1 MPSSA
6 RALRWAW
13 PPVTLAAAA
22 VSAVAYFQVFQAPDL
37 VDIPAFTVIF
47 TSRGISK
54 EILIWTLLVL
64 PTSMAFAASLWL
76 FLGTKGQTFPLLF
89 GWGVVG
95 LYMYTGGVTIGLRE
109 VSGWAGWTG
118 VLEVF
123 CLAGAV
129 IVLVLF
135 PNGKWIPSWS
145 RWACI
150 GAVGIV
156 ITVGDD
162 LLNLRRLLVDPES
175 IEAGARP
182 GALIA
187 GIVALAVPL
196 ISQAVRYRWHA
207 TTTEQQQTKWI
218 MFGAGLMLVPASIAV
233 VLSVV
238 ASRDHPALGW
248 LVAVTAF
255 AGFVV
260 PIAAA
265 IAITKYRLYDLNHLV
280 SRTVSYTVVGG
291 LVSLTF
297 VLGVAIVQA
306 LLPDAGSLAVAAST
320 MASVA
325 AFSPLRKLVQ
335 QKVDRR
341 FNRARFDGE
350 QESAAFASRLRAS
363 GDLDSVKRGLFDVL
377 GKTVEPSTV
386 AIWISGRASP
396 SAAST
401 DTPHRAEKA
410 DIRR

>member
-1 MPSSA
+1 
-6 RALRWAW
+6 
-13 PPVTLAAAA
+13 VAAAA
-22 VSAVAYFQVFQAPDL
+22 ASAVAYLKVFRAPDL

-54 EILIWTLLVL
+54 ELLIWTLLVL
-64 PTSMAFAASLWL
+64 PTSMAFAASVWL

-89 GWGVVG
+89 GWGLVG

-109 VSGWAGWTG
+109 VTGWAGWTG
-118 VLEVF
+118 VLEVL

-156 ITVGDD
+156 IAVGDG

-175 IEAGARP
+175 IDAGARP

-187 GIVALAVPL
+187 GTVALAVPL
-196 ISQAVRYRWHA
+196 ISQSVRYRWHA
-207 TTTEQQQTKWI
+207 TTTERQQTRWI
-218 MFGAGLMLVPASIAV
+218 MFGAGLMLLPASIAV
-233 VLSVV
+233 VLAVV
-238 ASRDHPALGW
+238 SSRDHPALGW
-248 LVAVTAF
+248 LVAVAAF

-260 PIAAA
+260 PVASA

-291 LVSLTF
+291 LVTLTF
-297 VLGVAIVQA
+297 VFGVVVVQT
-306 LLPDAGSLAVAAST
+306 LLPEAGSLAVAAST
-320 MASVA
+320 MASVV

-350 QESAAFASRLRAS
+350 QEWAAFASRLRAS
-363 GDLDSVKRGLFDVL
+363 GDLDAVTSGLLDVL
-377 GKTVEPSTV
+377 GKTVQPATV
-386 AIWISGRASP
+386 AIWTSERVSASEW
-396 SAAST
+396 SR
-401 DTPHRAEKA
+401 DTPHREERAG
-410 DIRR
+410 IRS